1 MSRVITHASCG
12 KTDPFRSQSQRCVRA
27 ATGALQL
34 AITKRL
40 TTPPR
45 DDAFIP
51 QGVSNS
57 IWALAVLS
65 KHTQSVDFH
74 SGVSDDDDDDGK
86 SFESGLAQETADA
99 FSEYILAPGHANG
112 FKSMELSNIVWAIS
126 TGKAVMKPGVS
137 DVLNAL
143 VVRACRESP
152 KVRVARFPN
161 PTHTVLSLTLVTVCP
176 YIAQQMD

>member
-1 MSRVITHASCG
+1 
-12 KTDPFRSQSQRCVRA
+12 
-27 ATGALQL
+27 
-34 AITKRL
+34 
-40 TTPPR
+40 
-45 DDAFIP
+45 
-51 QGVSNS
+51 VSNS

-74 SGVSDDDDDDGK
+74 SGVSDDDDDDDGK